1 MSTRYLHSIILEL
14 VAKKQATL
22 PATMGHQTHALF
34 LNLISQVDPCLATR
48 LHEEPG
54 YRPFTVSFLSGGRR
68 CGDRFTLQAGDRCSL
83 RVTLLDGGPLWAC
96 LRTRFT
102 EGTLA
107 PLALGA
113 AQLELDRLISTP
125 SADPTGWAAFTDWG
139 ALASTPARS
148 SITLRFTSPTA
159 FSLGK
164 RQFALFPD
172 PTLVWHSLL
181 RTWNLYAPEEF
192 RLAKEPL
199 RNCVSSAVFVERSTV
214 SLATVRYATHPQ
226 RGFVGECHYLVRRP
240 EQEEAGQVAL
250 LAEFSRYA
258 GIGSKT
264 TMGMGQVRA
273 VDREPEQPKPGGK
286 EPARPLAHGKV
297 GSRKA
302 ALLQQAGAGGRT

>member
-1 MSTRYLHSIILEL
+1 MSTSYLHSVILEL

-22 PATMGHQTHALF
+22 PVTMGQQTHALF
-34 LNLISQVDPCLATR
+34 LNLISQVDPYLATR

-68 CGDRFTLQAGDRCSL
+68 RGDHLLLQSGERCFL
-83 RVTLLDGGPLWAC
+83 RVTLLDGGPLWSC

-102 EGTLA
+102 EGALA
-107 PLALGA
+107 PLSLGA

-125 SADPTGWAAFTDWG
+125 AADPTGWAAFTDWR
-139 ALASTPARS
+139 ALTSTSARS
-148 SITLRFTSPTA
+148 SITLRFASPTA

-172 PTLVWHSLL
+172 PALVWHSLL
-181 RTWNLYAPEEF
+181 RTWNLYAPEEY

-199 RNCVSSAVFVERSTV
+199 QDFLSSAVFVERSTV
-214 SLATVRYATHPQ
+214 SLATVRYTTHPQ
-226 RGFVGECHYLVRRP
+226 RGFIGECRYLIQRV
-240 EQEEAGQVAL
+240 EQEAAGQVAM

-273 VDREPEQPKPGGK
+273 VDQDARMQGAAGRET
-286 EPARPLAHGKV
+286 ARPASRVAGLA
-297 GSRKA
+297 RRQ
-302 ALLQQAGAGGRT
+302 ALVGGRTG

>member
-1 MSTRYLHSIILEL
+1 MSTSYLHSVILEL
-14 VAKKQATL
+14 TARNQATL
-22 PATMGHQTHALF
+22 PVTMGHQTHALF

-68 CGDRFTLQAGDRCSL
+68 HRDHLTLQSGERCRL
-83 RVTLLDGGPLWAC
+83 RVTLLDGGPLWSC

-107 PLALGA
+107 PLSLGT

-125 SADPTGWAAFTDWG
+125 AADSTGWADFTDWR
-139 ALASTPARS
+139 ALTSTPARS
-148 SITLRFTSPTA
+148 MITLRFTSPTA

-181 RTWNLYAPEEF
+181 RTWNLYAPEEY

-199 RNCVSSAVFVERSTV
+199 RDFISSMVFVERSTI
-214 SLATVRYATHPQ
+214 SLTTVHFSTHPQ
-226 RGFVGECHYLVRRP
+226 RGFVGECRYLVRRP
-240 EQEEAGQVAL
+240 EQDAAGHVAM

-264 TMGMGQVRA
+264 TMGMGQVRV
-273 VDREPEQPKPGGK
+273 VDQDAEKPNMDGK
-286 EPARPLAHGKV
+286 EPARSLPHG
-297 GSRKA
+297 R
-302 ALLQQAGAGGRT
+302 AGARSTALESKR